1 MFKNEYQGGP
11 VVEIFSAQG
20 KDPVAKWKLSGG
32 PSGISKEFDKEVK
45 GFVYCLEGSS
55 QTNRMQI
62 PRDSKMGLGLVQKF
76 LVLQVKVPLG
86 KDFSTE
92 LLITDAGHLK
102 RRLYLSTVHK
112 EVSATPLHARI
123 PLTSLAHNE
132 DTWCNM
138 CIDVGSFTQEMFKGA
153 VFMHLD
159 SISISASCKV
169 RRIFTMKAEPADS
182 DRDLYIYRHGRLD
195 EIPRACQFPVEVQH
209 ITQVISMKTAPA
221 SDVRAGSWKT
231 DSEQT
236 GPPASARST
245 KSHDSSH
252 VAFGSRVARPPPPIG
267 KKNNPAP
274 SRQGQEDKGRSWKLQ
289 PRPPPDRPA
298 SEQTQTRRPQMHSAG
313 RERPILTERG
323 IVPQKWDE
331 VEQAPTLHPVQPAI
345 GHNRADASED
355 EVTSLCSLEDG
366 CLDGSDQEAGQLDD
380 EPDPLSVP
388 CEALAPLSA
397 PLAPGQRGDSDVSDK
412 EEPLL
417 VLEEEEEEE
426 VFTFSS
432 RPHSARRGQGLS
444 NSVQDM
450 TFDPTALGEDDG
462 GMRKE
467 ARPEDDF
474 IGSESEEDDAYA
486 KFLLQRG
493 AVQSSPAPCTSL
505 EPSRLASGS
514 GSHRK
519 SPGEPR
525 QTSPKAAGPTCSPGV
540 SEGSR
545 RPDHGGVAPT
555 RCLSPGA
562 PRLSSRL
569 ERPGAGKS
577 GPGGDCRMS
586 LSKRSLREIPPEDW
600 RIQAGDGGRR
610 AALVLS
616 GGGLPRPG
624 DAEEEERRMLASLCR
639 EQTED
644 DDGSGG
650 GGLSASQR
658 RRCNVSLSTSSDD
671 TTTWTQCYP
680 VPDSQGQY
688 YQKEMNP
695 LLHSNPR
702 EWMDVLS
709 PPVIPP
715 SQQRVKCKDDL
726 CKVTDE
732 GADNSCDG
740 EEFLNL
746 LYDPGLSCYFDPQ
759 SGKYYELA

>member
-1 MFKNEYQGGP
+1 
-11 VVEIFSAQG
+11 
-20 KDPVAKWKLSGG
+20 
-32 PSGISKEFDKEVK
+32 
-45 GFVYCLEGSS
+45 
-55 QTNRMQI
+55 MQI
-62 PRDSKMGLGLVQKF
+62 PRDSKMALGLVQKF

-112 EVSATPLHARI
+112 EASATPLHARI
-123 PLTSLAHNE
+123 PLTSLARNV
-132 DTWCNM
+132 WCNM
-138 CIDVGSFTQEMFKGA
+138 CIDVDSFTQEMFKGA

-195 EIPRACQFPVEVQH
+195 EIPRACQFPAEVQH
-209 ITQVISMKTAPA
+209 ITQVISMKSAAA
-221 SDVRAGSWKT
+221 SDVRAASWKT

-236 GPPASARST
+236 APPASART

-252 VAFGSRVARPPPPIG
+252 VAFGSRVARPPPSTG
-267 KKNNPAP
+267 RKNNPAP
-274 SRQGQEDKGRSWKLQ
+274 SRQGQEDKGRSRMLQ
-289 PRPPPDRPA
+289 PRPPPDRAA
-298 SEQTQTRRPQMHSAG
+298 SERTQTRRPQMHSPG
-313 RERPILTERG
+313 RERPILTERR
-323 IVPQKWDE
+323 IVPQKLDE
-331 VEQAPTLHPVQPAI
+331 LKQAPTHPPVQPAI
-345 GHNRADASED
+345 DHNRGDATED

-366 CLDGSDQEAGQLDD
+366 CLGDSDQEAGQLDD

-388 CEALAPLSA
+388 SESPAPLSA
-397 PLAPGQRGDSDVSDK
+397 PLAPGQQGDSDVSDK

-417 VLEEEEEEE
+417 VLEEGEEEEEEEE
-426 VFTFSS
+426 VFIFSS

-450 TFDPTALGEDDG
+450 TFDPNARGEDDG

-474 IGSESEEDDAYA
+474 IGSESEEDDAYI

-493 AVQSSPAPCTSL
+493 AVESSPAPCTSP

-514 GSHRK
+514 SFHRK
-519 SPGEPR
+519 SPDEPR
-525 QTSPKAAGPTCSPGV
+525 QMSPKAARPTRSPGV

-562 PRLSSRL
+562 PRLSSWL
-569 ERPGAGKS
+569 ERPGKS
-577 GPGGDCRMS
+577 GPDADCRTS

-600 RIQAGDGGRR
+600 KLQVGDGSRP
-610 AALVLS
+610 AASVSSDLA
-616 GGGLPRPG
+616 RPG
-624 DAEEEERRMLASLCR
+624 DEEELRMLASLCR
-639 EQTED
+639 AQTEEEEED
-644 DDGSGG
+644 EASGG
-650 GGLSASQR
+650 GGDAGLSASQR

-680 VPDSQGQY
+680 LPDSQGQY

-709 PPVIPP
+709 PPLIPP
-715 SQQRVKCKDDL
+715 SQHRAKGKDDL

-746 LYDPGLSCYFDPQ
+746 LYDPGLNCYFDPQ